1 MNTMIRTVVGLGL
14 VALIASP
21 AAAQGQGRGGF
32 GRGGGSL
39 AGLLGNASVQKEL
52 KLDDTQTEKAKEV
65 AQKIN
70 EEFQERRQALRDLE
84 PQEQMTKGREL
95 NREINAAVVKAAG
108 EFLKPEQITRLH
120 QISYQQQGIQAFSDP
135 EVAKKL
141 NLTDAQKAVVKS
153 IQDDSRQEMQS
164 IMQGFQD
171 DREGTLKKLA
181 EFRKETLAKATAK
194 LNDEQQKTW
203 KELLGAPF
211 EIQFPPRN
219 N

>member
-1 MNTMIRTVVGLGL
+1 M
-14 VALIASP
+14 A
-21 AAAQGQGRGGF
+21 
-32 GRGGGSL
+32 
-39 AGLLGNASVQKEL
+39 
-52 KLDDTQTEKAKEV
+52 
-65 AQKIN
+65 
-70 EEFQERRQALRDLE
+70 
-84 PQEQMTKGREL
+84 KGREL

-108 EFLKPEQITRLH
+108 EFLKPEQIARLH

-141 NLTDAQKAVVKS
+141 NLTDAQKAVIKS

-181 EFRKETLAKATAK
+181 EFRKETLAKAATK